1 LLGRSLLQSIKS
13 PSRHDALGA
22 LILVSRTRRECGK
35 GIRGDSAPYLQMGK
49 SAGCG
54 EGHVPKEFGPKR
66 WRKIRAVSE
75 IDHHLKGTIDHDLPA
90 GIDVDELIEDIDF

>member
-1 LLGRSLLQSIKS
+1 
-13 PSRHDALGA
+13 
-22 LILVSRTRRECGK
+22 
-35 GIRGDSAPYLQMGK
+35 MGK